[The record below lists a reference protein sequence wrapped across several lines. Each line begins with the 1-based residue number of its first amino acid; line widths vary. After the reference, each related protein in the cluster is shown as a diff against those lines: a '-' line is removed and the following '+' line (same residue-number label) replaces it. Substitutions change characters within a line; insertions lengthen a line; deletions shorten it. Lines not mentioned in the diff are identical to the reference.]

1 MPNSGCHQEKSPMN
15 CESCKRRHE
24 KCDKSLPQWYA
35 FPRSPVHGAESVD
48 QCSRSCSKRSVSCK
62 YTITAE
68 IEEGPKYWRPIRPKL
83 NYLPLNKLIDL
94 ITKLYES
101 LEQRGMRDYT
111 IWAQKL
117 PLFYSMAG
125 SDNLVMS
132 SLLTLSASLLATIEP
147 KVGIKQTYFY
157 FRQTAIE
164 QLRIASSKLSTE
176 NYDNVLA
183 ATILLL
189 WADSERPSWIV
200 LWTGLKS
207 VFYSMPQEWRHK
219 SELANFLETKQYLR
233 ILESSSIVSCHFNN
247 KNLSGLADI
256 ITVLQHIQGQVGHM
270 EKYHNQVNKLVKFL
284 EEFLGDIC
292 SLSSDQAFQRMH
304 ILRQWLFWLP
314 PAMLRG
320 GIGDTLGLA
329 VLAQFFAVGLNLH
342 CLFPE
347 LGCHDLGSLAVD
359 PIKEIDRTVRA
370 RNMAKPHD
378 PDVQLAMY
386 LMGMAQSIATKYQDR
401 LIADESAVG
410 L

>member
-1 MPNSGCHQEKSPMN
+1 MPNSGCHQDKSPMN

-35 FPRSPVHGAESVD
+35 FPRSTVHGAESVN
-48 QCSRSCSKRSVSCK
+48 QRSGRCIERSVSCN
-62 YTITAE
+62 YTNTAV
-68 IEEGPKYWRPIRPKL
+68 IEEGSKYWRPIRPEM

-147 KVGIKQTYFY
+147 K
-157 FRQTAIE
+157 
-164 QLRIASSKLSTE
+164 
-176 NYDNVLA
+176 
-183 ATILLL
+183 
-189 WADSERPSWIV
+189 
-200 LWTGLKS
+200 
-207 VFYSMPQEWRHK
+207 EWRYE
-219 SELANFLETKQYLR
+219 SELAKFLETEQYLQT
-233 ILESSSIVSCHFNN
+233 LDSSSIVSCQFNN
-247 KNLSGLADI
+247 KNLSGLADT
-256 ITVLQHIQGQVGHM
+256 ITVLRHIQRQLVHI
-270 EKYHNQVNKLVKFL
+270 KKHYNQVNKLVDFL
-284 EEFLGDIC
+284 DKFLGDIC
-292 SLSSDQAFQRMH
+292 SLSPDQAFQHVH

-314 PAMLRG
+314 PVMLRDG
-320 GIGDTLGLA
+320 VDDTIGLA

-347 LGCHDLGSLAVD
+347 LGCHDLGPLAVG

-386 LMGMAQSIATKYQDR
+386 LMGMPQSIATKWQER
-401 LIADESAVG
+401 LIADESAVE

>member
-1 MPNSGCHQEKSPMN
+1 MPNSGCHQDKSPMN

-35 FPRSPVHGAESVD
+35 FPRSTVHGAESVN
-48 QCSRSCSKRSVSCK
+48 QRSGRCIERSVSCN
-62 YTITAE
+62 YTNTAV
-68 IEEGPKYWRPIRPKL
+68 IEEGPKYWRPIRPEM

-117 PLFYSMAG
+117 PL
-125 SDNLVMS
+125 S
-132 SLLTLSASLLATIEP
+132 SWLA
-147 KVGIKQTYFY
+147 
-157 FRQTAIE
+157 
-164 QLRIASSKLSTE
+164 
-176 NYDNVLA
+176 
-183 ATILLL
+183 
-189 WADSERPSWIV
+189 

-207 VFYSMPQEWRHK
+207 VFYSMPQEWRYE
-219 SELANFLETKQYLR
+219 SELAKFLETEQYLQT
-233 ILESSSIVSCHFNN
+233 LDSSSIVSCQFNN
-247 KNLSGLADI
+247 KNLSGLADT
-256 ITVLQHIQGQVGHM
+256 ITVLRHIQRQLVHI
-270 EKYHNQVNKLVKFL
+270 KKHYNQVNKLVDFL
-284 EEFLGDIC
+284 DKFLGDIC
-292 SLSSDQAFQRMH
+292 SLSPDQAFQHVH

-314 PAMLRG
+314 PVMLRDG
-320 GIGDTLGLA
+320 VDDTIGLA

-347 LGCHDLGSLAVD
+347 LGCHDLGPLAVG

-378 PDVQLAMY
+378 PNVQLAMY
-386 LMGMAQSIATKYQDR
+386 LMGMPQSIATKWQER

>member
-35 FPRSPVHGAESVD
+35 FPRSPVYGAESVD

-147 KVGIKQTYFY
+147 KTVNGRESLLANTTGADK
-157 FRQTAIE
+157 FR
-164 QLRIASSKLSTE
+164 S
-176 NYDNVLA
+176 
-183 ATILLL
+183 
-189 WADSERPSWIV
+189 SWIA

-207 VFYSMPQEWRHK
+207 VFYSMPRDWRYE
-219 SELANFLETKQYLR
+219 SELAKFLETEQYLQT
-233 ILESSSIVSCHFNN
+233 LDSSSIVSCQFNN
-247 KNLSGLADI
+247 KNLSGLADT
-256 ITVLQHIQGQVGHM
+256 ITVLRHIQRQLVHT
-270 EKYHNQVNKLVKFL
+270 KKHYNQVNKLVDFL
-284 EEFLGDIC
+284 DKFLGDIG
-292 SLSSDQAFQRMH
+292 SLSPDQAFQRVH

-314 PAMLRG
+314 PVMLRDG
-320 GIGDTLGLA
+320 VDDNLGLA
-329 VLAQFFAVGLNLH
+329 VLAQFFAVGLNLY

-347 LGCHDLGSLAVD
+347 LGCHDLGPLAVG

-386 LMGMAQSIATKYQDR
+386 LMGMPQSIATKYQDR